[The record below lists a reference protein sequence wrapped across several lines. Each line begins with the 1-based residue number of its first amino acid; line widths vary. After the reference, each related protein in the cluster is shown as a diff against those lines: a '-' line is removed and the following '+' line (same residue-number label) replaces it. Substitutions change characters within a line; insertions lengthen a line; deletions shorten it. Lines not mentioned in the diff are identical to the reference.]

1 MCSGAYGANSARPLA
16 GCMVSV
22 SFIVTSNLKVCSQ
35 LLLALTSTNSR
46 LDYKDILLTT
56 QIFSSLSPT
65 SPRPTLDALP
75 LSPKPL
81 IKLADFG
88 LSRFIKVDEATG
100 QGELLWTRCG
110 SEAYAAPELVMGT
123 GSARTQAR
131 PRAASLQGEQEET
144 VRGFYDARE
153 TDAWACG
160 VVLYG
165 LVVRRLP
172 FGEGVDD
179 GVAPNGDGRV
189 MIGGDGAPGHGH
201 GGVDIVA
208 RRRWLLRIARGEYEW
223 PTDSDDEPRCDG
235 DDAKELVGP
244 ELARSQGL
252 KRIVGRLLVRDP
264 RKRARIMELWEEDWM
279 WGAGGGLTVGLTED
293 EWRLRERHDD
303 GCNGLELKICGERSD
318 DGSEEVE
325 IDEERFLDEGMVDE
339 DEMEAFEEVVDG
351 EEGWLLDQEGIG
363 SVARQE
369 MV

>member
-1 MCSGAYGANSARPLA
+1 
-16 GCMVSV
+16 MVSV

-35 LLLALTSTNSR
+35 HLLALTSTNSR

-65 SPRPTLDALP
+65 SPRPTLAALP
-75 LSPKPL
+75 LRPTPL

-264 RKRARIMELWEEDWM
+264 RKRARIMDLWEEDWM
-279 WGAGGGLTVGLTED
+279 
-293 EWRLRERHDD
+293 
-303 GCNGLELKICGERSD
+303 
-318 DGSEEVE
+318 
-325 IDEERFLDEGMVDE
+325 
-339 DEMEAFEEVVDG
+339 
-351 EEGWLLDQEGIG
+351 
-363 SVARQE
+363 
-369 MV
+369 